1 MLTCP
6 PIPTAVAL
14 IGVTRMVPAAQLAA
28 IQADVLVRSFVIAL
42 VVIAPLWLYR
52 RRRTARERRT
62 STADNGNGDGTT
74 RPSAPRLEDVIAGID
89 GLVATVDAEGA
100 ASLTIP
106 TGVTVD
112 GSEMDAGTVDALVRD
127 ALRRSGLVAVA
138 EIDGP
143 AGRTLECRPIG
154 RARP

>member
-14 IGVTRMVPAAQLAA
+14 IGATRMVPAAQLAA

-62 STADNGNGDGTT
+62 STVDNGDGTT
-74 RPSAPRLEDVIAGID
+74 PPSAPRLEDVIAGID
-89 GLVATVDAEGA
+89 GLAATVDAEGA

-154 RARP
+154 RTRP

>member
-14 IGVTRMVPAAQLAA
+14 IGATRMVPAAQLAA

-52 RRRTARERRT
+52 RRRAARERRT
-62 STADNGNGDGTT
+62 STVDDGDRTT
-74 RPSAPRLEDVIAGID
+74 PPSAPRLEDVIAGID
-89 GLVATVDAEGA
+89 GLAATVDAEGA

-112 GSEMDAGTVDALVRD
+112 GSEIDAGTVDALVRD

-154 RARP
+154 RTRP

>member
-1 MLTCP
+1 
-6 PIPTAVAL
+6 
-14 IGVTRMVPAAQLAA
+14 MVPAAQLAA

-62 STADNGNGDGTT
+62 STADNGDGTT

>member
-14 IGVTRMVPAAQLAA
+14 IGATRMVPAAQLAA

-62 STADNGNGDGTT
+62 STVDNGAGTT
-74 RPSAPRLEDVIAGID
+74 PPSAPRLEDVIAGID
-89 GLVATVDAEGA
+89 SLVATVDAEGA

-154 RARP
+154 RTRP